1 MESKT
6 TKPMTPFDVLT
17 TPAHLYTLKLLLPY
31 TPPSMQHFF
40 AIYIKLQELTYT
52 FQHFHGCKNH
62 SGLPQI
68 FSDLKSYMSPEE
80 QEQMETVENIMNMM
94 TLMQSMP
101 DSAEPDLSDLFS
113 SMFAQETKT
122 EGKKMEGNKE
132 NKEGDADYERMD
144 EPSTNERDRS
154 TEAGADQKGG
164 CPDQWEDR
172 QSSGTCD
179 DDFDYQR

>member
-1 MESKT
+1 
-6 TKPMTPFDVLT
+6 
-17 TPAHLYTLKLLLPY
+17 
-31 TPPSMQHFF
+31 
-40 AIYIKLQELTYT
+40 
-52 FQHFHGCKNH
+52 
-62 SGLPQI
+62 
-68 FSDLKSYMSPEE
+68 
-80 QEQMETVENIMNMM
+80 MNMM

-113 SMFAQETKT
+113 SMFAQETKA
-122 EGKKMEGNKE
+122 EGKNMEGNKE

>member
-1 MESKT
+1 
-6 TKPMTPFDVLT
+6 
-17 TPAHLYTLKLLLPY
+17 
-31 TPPSMQHFF
+31 MQHFF

-113 SMFAQETKT
+113 SMFAQETGT
-122 EGKKMEGNKE
+122 EGKNMEGNKE
-132 NKEGDADYERMD
+132 NKEGDADYDGMDFMKEGKTNYRIFHILNRKEVPERWK
-144 EPSTNERDRS
+144 N
-154 TEAGADQKGG
+154 
-164 CPDQWEDR
+164 
-172 QSSGTCD
+172 
-179 DDFDYQR
+179 

>member
-17 TPAHLYTLKLLLPY
+17 TPSHLYTLKLLLPY

-113 SMFAQETKT
+113 SMFVQETGT
-122 EGKKMEGNKE
+122 EGKNMEGNKE

-144 EPSTNERDRS
+144 EPSTNERNRS
-154 TEAGADQKGG
+154 TEAGTDQKGG

>member
-6 TKPMTPFDVLT
+6 QKPMTPIDVLT
-17 TPAHLYTLKLLLPY
+17 TPSHLYTLKLLLPY

-113 SMFAQETKT
+113 SMFAQETET
-122 EGKKMEGNKE
+122 GGKNMEGNKE

-154 TEAGADQKGG
+154 AEAGTDQKGG

>member
-1 MESKT
+1 MCIRDS
-6 TKPMTPFDVLT
+6 
-17 TPAHLYTLKLLLPY
+17 PY

-122 EGKKMEGNKE
+122 EGKKMEAVSYTHLHKS
-132 NKEGDADYERMD
+132 ALS
-144 EPSTNERDRS
+144 PVFPTLF
-154 TEAGADQKGG
+154 AIFPAV
-164 CPDQWEDR
+164 
-172 QSSGTCD
+172 
-179 DDFDYQR
+179 F

>member
-6 TKPMTPFDVLT
+6 PKPMTPFDVLT
-17 TPAHLYTLKLLLPY
+17 TPSHLYTLKLLLPY

-52 FQHFHGCKNH
+52 FQHFHGCK
-62 SGLPQI
+62 
-68 FSDLKSYMSPEE
+68 

-113 SMFAQETKT
+113 SMFAQETGT
-122 EGKKMEGNKE
+122 EGKNMEGNKE

-154 TEAGADQKGG
+154 TEAGTDQKGG

-179 DDFDYQR
+179 DDLDYQR